1 VRILKTKNR
10 LSTIE
15 EESNVALR
23 NIRELGQNA
32 MTEKLILQQ
41 FNIMLQNLTEVVYE
55 LKHNLKFV

>member
-1 VRILKTKNR
+1 MRILKTKNR